1 MKKKFFLFSIII
13 FLSCK
18 RESNSKIHDAE
29 AKRNSID
36 ANNKSDDI
44 SYYLFKPDSI
54 SNVKI
59 EQISVDYSYKIN
71 KNKIVVGIYKESDGK
86 IESSNSENDWGDR
99 LICLDEKDKIIFKGK
114 GVGDLYLYEPYFY
127 KNDLNDKIIIVC
139 QLGYEYYF
147 GGDAFI
153 LENGKIN
160 HIGSIDIESTN
171 METKLIDI
179 LNIKEFENKVIF
191 TFNSDSL
198 VLKPGKEDII
208 VKNNNIRYEYMNK
221 SLELIK

>member
-71 KNKIVVGIYKESDGK
+71 KNKIVVGIYKDSDGK